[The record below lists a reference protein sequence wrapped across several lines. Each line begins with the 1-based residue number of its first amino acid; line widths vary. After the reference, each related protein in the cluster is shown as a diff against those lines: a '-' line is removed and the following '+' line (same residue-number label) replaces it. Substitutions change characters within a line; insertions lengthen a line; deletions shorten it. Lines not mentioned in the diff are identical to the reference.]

1 MSERETA
8 KAAMESVLRI
18 GQRHP
23 VRFMADVVTGS
34 VSDELVD
41 ALVAAGVLR

>member
-8 KAAMESVLRI
+8 KEAMESVLRI

-34 VSDELVD
+34 VSDELVG